1 MPAFELKRPITTDTS
16 RIEVAAGLKPGRYRF
31 QLVVIDTEGNASAPA
46 EREVEIVR
54 PRIPPIDRPPIVI
67 RPPIDRPP
75 IVIRPPLVDPQPIPP
90 ILRPPI
96 PIVPPLNPPP

>member
-31 QLVVIDTEGNASAPA
+31 QLVVIDTEENASAPA

-54 PRIPPIDRPPIVI
+54 PR